1 MLDISDNLAHVKTVN
16 DDTGIKRGDKA
27 GEVVTRS
34 PELLEEGDALQT
46 GRVAATLG
54 RDCREQCQYRRI
66 YMENPTS

>member
-27 GEVVTRS
+27 GEILTRR
-34 PELLEEGDALQT
+34 PELLEEGDTLQT

-54 RDCREQCQYRRI
+54 DWREQCQYRRS
-66 YMENPTS
+66 YM